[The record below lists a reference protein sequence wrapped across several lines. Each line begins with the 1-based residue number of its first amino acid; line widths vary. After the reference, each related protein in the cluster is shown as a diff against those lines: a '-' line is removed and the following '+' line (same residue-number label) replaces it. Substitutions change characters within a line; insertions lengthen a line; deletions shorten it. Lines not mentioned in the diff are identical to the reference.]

1 MKIKALFFSLF
12 VLSMNFGSLQ
22 AQALPE
28 EINTGGMSEPSTD
41 ESPEF
46 PGGFAEMMKFM
57 HANIKYPKSA
67 IDGNKNGKGMI
78 KVTVM
83 EDGSLSDITVVKNI
97 SGCPECD
104 EEAIR
109 VIKTMPKWKP
119 GKVAGKIVP
128 LLYNIPISFKL
139 QQKK

>member
-1 MKIKALFFSLF
+1 MVFVFATSLCG
-12 VLSMNFGSLQ
+12 N

-28 EINTGGMSEPSTD
+28 ETNTGGTSEPSVD

-46 PGGFAEMMKFM
+46 PGGFVEMMKFM

-67 IDGNKNGKGMI
+67 LDGHKNGKGMI

-83 EDGSLSDITVVKNI
+83 EDGSLSEITVVKNI

-109 VIKTMPKWKP
+109 VIKTMPKWNP
-119 GKVAGKIVP
+119 GKVAGKTVP

-139 QQKK
+139 QPKDK

>member
-1 MKIKALFFSLF
+1 MKLKALFFSLF
-12 VLSMNFGSLQ
+12 VLTVNYSSLK

-28 EINTGGMSEPSTD
+28 ETNGNGMSEPVD
-41 ESPEF
+41 ALPEY
-46 PGGFAEMMKFM
+46 PGGFVEMMKFM
-57 HANIKYPKSA
+57 YANIKYPKSA
-67 IDGNKNGKGMI
+67 IDGNKSGKGMI

-83 EDGSLSDITVVKNI
+83 EDGSLTEITVIKNI

-119 GKVAGKIVP
+119 GKVAGKTVP
-128 LLYNIPISFKL
+128 LLYNIPINFKL
-139 QQKK
+139 PQKDK